1 MERARNRQGFSQK
14 HPFLFG
20 SLMILTAVALVLGA
34 MAASRFVGRKLKP
47 LTAEPS
53 LGVCRVTG
61 MILDAGEVVDWLKE
75 LREDDSVKGV
85 LLRIDSP
92 GGAMG
97 PSQEIFQ
104 AVRRL
109 AKVKPVVSSF
119 GSMAASGG
127 YYAGVPANLI
137 VCNPGTLTAS
147 IGVYM
152 EYLDVQQFIE
162 KWGIRQ
168 ELIASGRNKG
178 AGSPFKSLTP
188 EQRAQ
193 FQNLV
198 MDLHDQFVGDVADSR
213 NMTKSAVQSLAD
225 GRALTGRQALA
236 AGLVDRLGGQEEAVA
251 ALKDLCGLSG
261 DVSLREGPPDKRDYL
276 KKLLD
281 SMNLAQPDSDWRLPR
296 LVAPF
301 LR

>member
-34 MAASRFVGRKLKP
+34 MAVSRFMGGKFRSLG
-47 LTAEPS
+47 TGPS

-61 MILDAGEVVDWLKE
+61 MILDSGAVVDWLRE
-75 LREDDSVKGV
+75 LRDDESVKGV

-97 PSQEIFQ
+97 PSQEIFE
-104 AVRRL
+104 AVRKL

-137 VCNPGTLTAS
+137 VADPGTLTAS

-168 ELIASGRNKG
+168 ELIASGKNKG
-178 AGSPFKSLTP
+178 AGSPFRSLTP

-193 FQNLV
+193 FMSLV

-213 NMTKSAVQSLAD
+213 NMTKSSVQAIAD

-251 ALKDLCGLSG
+251 ALKELCGLTG
-261 DVSLREGPPDKRDYL
+261 DVPLKEGPPDKRDYL

-281 SMNLAQPDSDWRLPR
+281 SLNLASPESDWRLPR
-296 LVAPF
+296 LLVPF